1 MLLLLFNDIMG
12 AIGWILLCLSTRIME
27 KEQESY
33 TSAGEQTTILNHINM
48 EIAIL
53 AVGIF
58 FVAKYH

>member
-1 MLLLLFNDIMG
+1 M
-12 AIGWILLCLSTRIME
+12 LCLSTRIME

-53 AVGIF
+53 VVGIF

>member
-1 MLLLLFNDIMG
+1 M
-12 AIGWILLCLSTRIME
+12 LCLSTRIME